1 MKKTSWNKWI
11 LSAIVVLIAC
21 TMLIGYGCSESNDKF
36 VNLGFIGP
44 LTGPAASYGV
54 SQMRGVELAVE
65 EINSAGGIEGEK
77 IKVIFEDSQ
86 MDPNKAISA
95 IKKRIDIDKVLA
107 IIGETTTTGT
117 LAIANIANQ
126 GRTVLLSPLASGAK
140 ITDAGDY
147 VFRVSPSD
155 DFQAIVAAKFIF
167 QKGLR
172 NGAIVYTNDDWGAGL
187 QKAFK
192 EYFVGLG
199 GSILAM
205 EGCTPGTQDF
215 RTQLVK
221 IKNLNPDFIY
231 IPLHP
236 DESATFLRQVKE
248 VKVPGQILGADNF
261 SEKAILRTA
270 GSAADGVIFTM
281 PTKPTGEEFRNFSE
295 KFKVRFNED
304 GSYNSAAAYD
314 CVYILAEAIKRS
326 GLSGENIKNALYNI
340 RDYKGAS
347 GAIGFDENGDVTTKK
362 FTVIKIKNGEYVPIK
377 KQQ

>member
-1 MKKTSWNKWI
+1 MKRVSWNKWI
-11 LSAIVVLIAC
+11 LSAIVVLIGC
-21 TMLIGYGCSESNDKF
+21 TMLIGYGCSESNDKL

-65 EINSAGGIEGEK
+65 EINGAGGIEGEK
-77 IKVIFEDSQ
+77 IKVTFEDSQ

-95 IKKRIDIDKVLA
+95 IKKLIDIDKVLA
-107 IIGETTTTGT
+107 VIGETTTTGT
-117 LAIANIANQ
+117 LAIANIAN
-126 GRTVLLSPLASGAK
+126 RSKTVLLSPLASGAK

-167 QKGLR
+167 QKGFR

-187 QKAFK
+187 QKAFEK
-192 EYFVGLG
+192 NFVGFG
-199 GSILAM
+199 GKILAM

-326 GLSGENIKNALYNI
+326 GLSGENIKNTLYNI